1 MNQRY
6 LATLALQ
13 RPEHPRSGP
22 RDVCPH
28 CKRETAVYRFLT
40 PDGCRIESHHCEE
53 HGDVPPMR
61 SAIIN
66 PALPAAVE
74 ASHGGRATPPV
85 EEGIA

>member
-1 MNQRY
+1 MNPRIA
-6 LATLALQ
+6 ATLAMQ
-13 RPEHPRSGP
+13 RPEHPRAGP

-61 SAIIN
+61 SAIVN
-66 PALPAAVE
+66 PALPAAVWD
-74 ASHGGRATPPV
+74 G
-85 EEGIA
+85 EGP

>member
-1 MNQRY
+1 MNPRIA
-6 LATLALQ
+6 ATLAMQ

-40 PDGCRIESHHCEE
+40 PDGCRIETHTCAE

-66 PALPAAVE
+66 PAFPLAVWD
-74 ASHGGRATPPV
+74 G
-85 EEGIA
+85 EGP